1 MDHCML
7 KTGACSVVLGRG
19 HYRHAFPDKKGKL
32 MKITKTTKGH
42 NEFNIIH
49 LVRRIDNYSK
59 YYSIPDELSFILKP
73 TDKFYSYLK
82 KITTDANFFYG
93 PLKCCYMEYAGDKD
107 LLDTLKDMLNNYN
120 VYWTSYSK
128 ILKFTKHIMMGL
140 GYLHDNRICHL
151 DIKPENIIVNT
162 RTGKY
167 KIIDFGFSSLEPFDD
182 FVYNIRGTP
191 SYFPRYYPT
200 EPITLWLPKVEANDM
215 EGNPPMRMNR
225 YLVYKIDSY
234 CFGRVLYFLKYLY
247 EDQKIYACYN
257 NERKQNK
264 KLNEIIDSL
273 LHKDV
278 YSRLTILQCIE
289 KYFNTKNGSICKT
302 ICI

>member
-1 MDHCML
+1 
-7 KTGACSVVLGRG
+7 
-19 HYRHAFPDKKGKL
+19 
-32 MKITKTTKGH
+32 
-42 NEFNIIH
+42 
-49 LVRRIDNYSK
+49 
-59 YYSIPDELSFILKP
+59 
-73 TDKFYSYLK
+73 
-82 KITTDANFFYG
+82 
-93 PLKCCYMEYAGDKD
+93 
-107 LLDTLKDMLNNYN
+107 
-120 VYWTSYSK
+120 
-128 ILKFTKHIMMGL
+128 
-140 GYLHDNRICHL
+140 
-151 DIKPENIIVNT
+151 
-162 RTGKY
+162 
-167 KIIDFGFSSLEPFDD
+167 
-182 FVYNIRGTP
+182 
-191 SYFPRYYPT
+191 
-200 EPITLWLPKVEANDM
+200 M